1 MSGARLTD
9 QQRSAAHRGRGD
21 ACVLAGAGSGKTTV
35 LTERFA
41 TLVRDEGVPARRIAA
56 LTFTEKAAG
65 EMRERIARTFA
76 SSADPRLLAALPD
89 VEFAPITTIHAF
101 GARLLREHAVEAG
114 VDPAFTLFDE
124 TEARL
129 CLEDAWIDVE
139 RRLRRT
145 HDPALLVL
153 RRLGGEEG
161 WRDLLGL
168 LDRVRGQ
175 GLDPRG
181 ISWRREGADA
191 ATLLVD
197 ARRHLEDLD
206 AQVAAAAKVKDAE
219 RAKYVEARALLP
231 DLSGVAVGPDL
242 LRLLDPLARATA
254 SRLLPAPRGADA
266 TLLRDALHVAVKA
279 VVAALLDEVGQ
290 RELEAP
296 LRHLLS
302 ETGAAY
308 AERKRAL
315 GALDFTDLE
324 VETIGLLRSLADRGR
339 FLEGG
344 PLRLLVDEFQ
354 DTNPL
359 QAELLSLLRRPP
371 GGAPV
376 DLFAVGDPKQSIFHF
391 RRADVGVMRAE
402 WTRVGAEGQTELSES
417 FRSRPELVA
426 FHGALF
432 HRLFADGAAGVAPQ
446 ALVAKATFHA
456 SEPLLPEILTIDA
469 GRAKV
474 VDRREAE
481 ARAVARRIR
490 AWVEEGA
497 LRTKVEKGGDGRPAR
512 PRSLRYDDVALLLRA
527 RTHVKTYEHAL
538 LEAGIPFH
546 VGRGKGFYDTE
557 EIADLVHLLRVVH
570 DPLDGFAVAA
580 WLTSPAVGGT
590 DEDLLAAFGGDARPG
605 AAGAGAFARLAA
617 LPRTARA
624 CARVVGLRRVAA
636 AGSLEDL
643 LREALAAS
651 DAIPVALLQD
661 GGARRAR
668 NLEKALAIARRLD
681 ADGGH
686 GLSDFLRRLND
697 LKDREI
703 DEPEAAA
710 GPADEGVAVLT
721 VHASKGLEW
730 PCVVLA
736 DTGSGTRRGG
746 ARAFQL
752 DVQGRFGW
760 QVIDPLEGTP
770 GRGAG
775 LKAIDDEEKHAEKEE
790 SLRLLYVALT
800 RAEERLLVTSS
811 VYGANGDGE
820 PMRLGGWAKAI
831 RSTMTVPFLPGT
843 REAAIDGAP
852 CRVTVEVAGPADDAQ
867 GTTGAPPNDRRSAF
881 RRHGAAVLDGA
892 GLAPTAEELAAAHQ
906 RLAAVREPLETLGR
920 TPFVVTISDLLRFA
934 ASPSRFHRE
943 RIVGVGDAA
952 SGAPP
957 ISREI
962 DDPASSDAP
971 EEDDARTRAGL
982 AAERWDEGR
991 EVLHG
996 VDRAALGRAVHLA
1009 IERVVPGAPDLPA
1022 LVREAVADEHPYGA
1036 SPAVQAAALA
1046 MVRRFLDAPV
1056 GLRFVEALAA
1066 GRDVRREVAFHA
1078 RIRFPAKA
1086 TVAGFDALLVKGSID
1101 LWMPEADG
1109 IVRILDHKTNA
1120 PGARF
1125 RDAPSLG
1132 AHYATQ
1138 LRLYALAA
1146 ERVLGRDVAGAS
1158 LLLLDPAWG
1167 AMGVPVELEVDVGG
1181 DALADTRELCR
1192 AYATAALQDRWPAR
1206 WEDLLA

>member
-1 MSGARLTD
+1 MTGPRLTG

-41 TLVRDEGVPARRIAA
+41 TLVRDQGVPARRIAA

-65 EMRERIARTFA
+65 EMRERIAKAFAA
-76 SSADPRLLAALPD
+76 SSDPRLLAAVAD

-101 GARLLREHAVEAG
+101 GARLLREHAIEAG

-124 TEARL
+124 TEAKL

-139 RRLRRT
+139 RRLRKA
-145 HDPALLVL
+145 HHPALLVL

-161 WRDLLGL
+161 WRDLLEL
-168 LDRVRGQ
+168 LERVRGQ
-175 GLDPRG
+175 GLDPR
-181 ISWRREGADA
+181 SLTWRREGADPR
-191 ATLLVD
+191 TLLADV
-197 ARRHLEDLD
+197 RRHLDDLD
-206 AQVAAAAKVKDAE
+206 ARVADAPKVKDVE
-219 RAKYVEARALLP
+219 RTKYVEARARFP
-231 DLSGVAVGPDL
+231 DVSRVAIGPDL
-242 LRLLDPLARATA
+242 LRLLDPIARAPA
-254 SRLLPAPRGADA
+254 AKMLPAPRGADA
-266 TLLRDALHVAVKA
+266 TPLRDALHETVVA
-279 VVAALLDEVGQ
+279 VVAALLDELGQ

-296 LRHLLS
+296 LRHLLV

-308 AERKRAL
+308 AARKREQ

-324 VETIGLLRSLADRGR
+324 VETIALLRRLAARGR
-339 FLEGG
+339 PLEGG

-359 QAELLSLLRRPP
+359 QAALLELLRRPP
-371 GGAPV
+371 GAAPV

-402 WTRVGAEGQTELSES
+402 WARVGPQGETELSES

-432 HRLFADGAAGVAPQ
+432 ARLFAGGAAGVEPQ
-446 ALVAKATFHA
+446 SLVAKASFH
-456 SEPLLPEILTIDA
+456 PGPPILPELLTVDA
-469 GRAKV
+469 GPDKV

-490 AWVEEGA
+490 GWVEGGA
-497 LRTKVEKGGDGRPAR
+497 LRTKVAKGSEQGPRP
-512 PRSLRYDDVALLLRA
+512 LRYDDVALLLRA
-527 RTHVKTYEHAL
+527 RTHVKTYERAL
-538 LEAGIPFH
+538 LEQGIPFH

-570 DPLDGFAVAA
+570 DPRDRFAVAA
-580 WLTSPAVGGT
+580 WATSPAVGGT
-590 DEDLLAAFGGDARPG
+590 DEDLLAAFGGRSDDP
-605 AAGAGAFARLAA
+605 FALLAA
-617 LPRTARA
+617 RSRTAAA
-624 CARVVGLRRVAA
+624 CARVAALRRLAA

-643 LREALAAS
+643 VRAALEAS
-651 DAIPVALLQD
+651 DAIPVSLLQD

-686 GLSDFLRRLND
+686 GLSDFLRRLTD
-697 LKDREI
+697 LRDREI
-703 DEPEAAA
+703 DEPEAGA

-736 DTGSGTRRGG
+736 DTGSGARRGG
-746 ARAFQL
+746 ARPFQV
-752 DVQGRFGW
+752 DAQGRFGW

-775 LKAIDDEEKHAEKEE
+775 LRAIDAEEARAEEE
-790 SLRLLYVALT
+790 EALRLLYVALT
-800 RAEERLLVTSS
+800 RAEERLLVTAS
-811 VYGANGDGE
+811 VYGATKEGE
-820 PMRLGGWAKAI
+820 PFRLGGWAKAI

-852 CRVTVEVAGPADDAQ
+852 LLASVEALDAEEAARV
-867 GTTGAPPNDRRSAF
+867 APSDDRRSAF
-881 RRHGAAVLDGA
+881 RRHGAAVAVAPDLAPDA
-892 GLAPTAEELAAAHQ
+892 DGLATATRLLDAA
-906 RLAAVREPLETLGR
+906 RRPVETLGR
-920 TPFVVTISDLLRFA
+920 TPFVVTISDLLHFA

-943 RIVGVGDAA
+943 RVIGVGAA
-952 SGAPP
+952 VAPAP
-957 ISREI
+957 AAPLTSPEP
-962 DDPASSDAP
+962 DDPANAGAP
-971 EEDDARTRAGL
+971 DDDDARVRAEL

-991 EVLHG
+991 EVLAG
-996 VDRAALGRAVHLA
+996 IDRAALGRAVHLA
-1009 IERVVPGAPDLPA
+1009 IERFVPGAPDLVGLA
-1022 LVREAVADEHPYGA
+1022 RAAVADEHATGA
-1036 SPAVQAAALA
+1036 SPAVEAAALA

-1056 GLRFVEALAA
+1056 GARFVEALAA

-1078 RIRFPAKA
+1078 RIRFPGKA
-1086 TVAGFDALLVKGSID
+1086 SVAGFDALLVKGSID

-1109 IVRILDHKTNA
+1109 RIRILDHKTNA
-1120 PGARF
+1120 PGGRF
-1125 RDAPSLG
+1125 PDAESLG

-1158 LLLLDPAWG
+1158 LLLLDPAWA

-1192 AYATAALQDRWPAR
+1192 AYATAALHDRWPAR